1 MIREEEDMMKN
12 LRNLMVILL
21 VTSAGCAQT
30 VQIQGIERGDSIPKT
45 TYTAYFYAYGEA
57 DLFRAALLKLPESD
71 AEIVPYSVQIYQ
83 ATSTFEDAMAFM
95 QKGRGYKNVDVREVT
110 YRGKAIGYLL
120 TYRAYTGLFS
130 RGSVEAQVY
139 ERGGKI
145 YFGVLESFPGD

>member
-1 MIREEEDMMKN
+1 MKN

-30 VQIQGIERGDSIPKT
+30 VQMQDVERVDSIPKT

-57 DLFRAALLKLPESD
+57 DLFRAVLLKFPESD

-95 QKGRGYKNVDVREVT
+95 HKGKGYKNVDVREVT
-110 YRGKAIGYLL
+110 HRGKTIGYLL
-120 TYRAYTGLFS
+120 TYRTYTGIFS
-130 RGSVEAQVY
+130 RGSVEVQVY

-145 YFGVLESFPGD
+145 YFGVRERFPTD